1 MSGHSAEGS
10 KIYSI
15 AGFENIVNKL
25 LIVRTSIDRKPA
37 QLSIHS
43 TLRISSNNWFCFEN
57 GWLRDL
63 KAAAAA
69 AAQDPADKT
78 LDQIAFDIVYTT
90 KNQPLVN
97 KPRAVLFYYLG
108 D

>member
-25 LIVRTSIDRKPA
+25 LIVRKSIDRKPA

-69 AAQDPADKT
+69 AQDPADKT

-97 KPRAVLFYYLG
+97 KPGAVLFYSLG

>member
-10 KIYSI
+10 KINSV

-25 LIVRTSIDRKPA
+25 LIVRKSIDRKPA
-37 QLSIHS
+37 RLSIHS
-43 TLRISSNNWFCFEN
+43 ALRISSNNWFCFEN

-97 KPRAVLFYYLG
+97 KPGAVLFYSLG

>member
-10 KIYSI
+10 KIYSV

-43 TLRISSNNWFCFEN
+43 TSRISSNNWFCFEN
-57 GWLRDL
+57 GWLRGL
-63 KAAAAA
+63 KAAAA

-97 KPRAVLFYYLG
+97 KPGAVLFYSLG